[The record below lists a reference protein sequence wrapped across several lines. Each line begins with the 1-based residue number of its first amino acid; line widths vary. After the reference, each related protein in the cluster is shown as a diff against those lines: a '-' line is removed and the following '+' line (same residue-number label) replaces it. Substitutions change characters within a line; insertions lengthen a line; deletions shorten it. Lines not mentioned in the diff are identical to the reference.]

1 MSAANPLWSARM
13 LTIREYSRLMIR
25 LLAWLLG
32 CRHARLTW
40 PQTREGRT
48 TRCCLACGKEL
59 EYRAE
64 WLTPEPGR

>member
-1 MSAANPLWSARM
+1 
-13 LTIREYSRLMIR
+13 MIR

-32 CRHARLTW
+32 CRHSRLTW

-48 TRCCLACGKEL
+48 TRCCLVCGKEI

-64 WLTPEPGR
+64 WLTPEAWR